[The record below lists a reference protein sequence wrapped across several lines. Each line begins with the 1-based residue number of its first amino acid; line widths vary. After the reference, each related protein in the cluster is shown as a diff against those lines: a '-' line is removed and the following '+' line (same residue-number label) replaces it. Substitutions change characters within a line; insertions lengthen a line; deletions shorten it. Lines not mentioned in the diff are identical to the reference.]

1 MIVIGKIARL
11 ISFYLRDLQ
20 EERRMNIT
28 KRFTAI
34 KIDRSNLLSDE
45 LPTSFI
51 VVNRLSC

>member
-34 KIDRSNLLSDE
+34 KIDRSNLLSGE
-45 LPTSFI
+45 LPTS
-51 VVNRLSC
+51 